1 MNPRR
6 QVYPGKKSACY
17 EADDDVILVKDL
29 DRRVIGFERLSYL
42 STKQRK
48 DCASSPFEECL
59 DLGQQ
64 RRLALH

>member
-6 QVYPGKKSACY
+6 QVYPGKKSVCE
-17 EADDDVILVKDL
+17 EADDDVILVKDR

-42 STKQRK
+42 STKPRK
-48 DCASSPFEECL
+48 DCVSTPFEACL